1 MKPLSKV
8 LITGT
13 CLLLISSLISHLLPD
28 KKVPDD
34 PAAAGNPDEITI
46 VMASEKDQKPQEEE
60 EERKGDTILSLY
72 DHRAKKLVRLPL
84 EEYLVGVVAGEMS
97 ASFEEE
103 ALKAQAVAAR
113 TFAVWHMRSLGG
125 RGCSQ
130 HKGADVCSSFAHCQ
144 EWLSKDR
151 MRRNWGKNF
160 ELYHEKIRQA
170 VQGTKGKT
178 MLYDGK
184 PIEVLYYSTSNGKTE
199 EASEVF
205 SRSLPYYRTV
215 DSTGEE
221 DAPHFKDSVAC
232 SNQKFAEIFQ
242 SKYGVRLDPDHLDK
256 EIKINGYTESGRIRD
271 LTIGGKT
278 LRATEFRLLYQ
289 LNSTD
294 ITFVFGKD
302 HITMK
307 TKGFGHGVGMS
318 QVGADRM
325 ARQGKDYQDILHHY
339 YQGVEIHNY

>member
-8 LITGT
+8 LITGA
-13 CLLLISSLISHLLPD
+13 CLLLIPSLISHFTPE
-28 KKVPDD
+28 KKASDH
-34 PAAAGNPDEITI
+34 PASAGNSDEIII
-46 VMASEKDQKPQEEE
+46 VMASEQEEKPQEEE
-60 EERKGDTILSLY
+60 EERKGDTVLSLY
-72 DHRAKKLVRLPL
+72 DHRAKKRIRLPL
-84 EEYLVGVVAGEMS
+84 EEYLVGVVAGEMP

-113 TFAVWHMRSLGG
+113 TFAVRHMRSLGG
-125 RGCSQ
+125 SGCSQ

-144 EWLSKDR
+144 EWLSGTQ
-151 MRRNWGKNF
+151 MRKNWGKNF
-160 ELYHEKIRQA
+160 DACHEKIRQA

-205 SRSLPYYRTV
+205 SRSLPYYHSV
-215 DSTGEE
+215 DSAGEE
-221 DAPHFKDSVAC
+221 DAPNFADNVTY
-232 SNQKFAEIFQ
+232 SNQKFAGIFQ
-242 SKYGVRLDPDHLDK
+242 SKYGVRLDPGHLEK
-256 EIKINGYTESGRIRD
+256 QIKINGYTKSGRIRD
-271 LTIGGKT
+271 LTIGGRNLK
-278 LRATEFRLLYQ
+278 ATEFRLLYQ

-325 ARQGKDYQDILHHY
+325 ARQGKDYQEILHHY